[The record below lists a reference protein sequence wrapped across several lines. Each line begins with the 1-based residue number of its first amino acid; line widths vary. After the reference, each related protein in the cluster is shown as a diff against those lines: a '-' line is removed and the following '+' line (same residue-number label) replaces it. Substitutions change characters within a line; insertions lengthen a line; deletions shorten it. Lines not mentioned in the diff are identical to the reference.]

1 MKYIESNIK
10 DNTIHTNPIEKIF
23 FFEKINKIVMF
34 ESAMRNIKI
43 FEAKTMKTL
52 DDIECPSVILAVEFC
67 H

>member
-1 MKYIESNIK
+1 
-10 DNTIHTNPIEKIF
+10 
-23 FFEKINKIVMF
+23 MF